1 MELHEIKA
9 FIDAM
14 ASSDLT
20 ELEVSKDGWT
30 LRLVRGGDKSPAAP
44 PARKATPTQQRPRGE
59 VPQAATSASST
70 EIRAPLSGIVHLRTS
85 PDAPLLVVPGQIV
98 KAGAPVCVVEAMK
111 TFNEVIAERDGI
123 IEAVHVACGAEVE
136 VGQPLMRIA

>member
-30 LRLVRGGDKSPAAP
+30 LRLVRGGDRSLAAR
-44 PARKATPTQQRPRGE
+44 PARKATPTQQRSRGE
-59 VPQAATSASST
+59 VLKAATSASST

-85 PDAPLLVVPGQIV
+85 PDAPLLVVPGQVV

-123 IEAVHVACGAEVE
+123 IEAVHVASGVEVE